1 MNLLDI
7 GIARHQIDLS
17 GLVGWCSISIASCG
31 SVGDVSWSSC
41 SQTTLNVMLIRRN
54 IAMAVSIRYIALIT
68 LSCSWYS

>member
-7 GIARHQIDLS
+7 DIALHQIDLS

-41 SQTTLNVMLIRRN
+41 SQTTLNVMLIS
-54 IAMAVSIRYIALIT
+54 AET
-68 LSCSWYS
+68 LRWLLAFVTLH